1 MGQNP
6 GKSQPEGEISRF
18 CDIPGL
24 GMGPKKGRG
33 WVSGERMAEEG
44 WGNEGGGGY
53 QRLWDRWSGI
63 VCIGGRVRDAR
74 TGVCPVGGVS
84 RTGLS
89 SPPGL
94 PSPCFSP
101 F

>member
-33 WVSGERMAEEG
+33 WVSGERMGCGGLEKGKGEAIEG
-44 WGNEGGGGY
+44 Y
-53 QRLWDRWSGI
+53 GI
-63 VCIGGRVRDAR
+63 VDGE
-74 TGVCPVGGVS
+74 
-84 RTGLS
+84 
-89 SPPGL
+89 
-94 PSPCFSP
+94 
-101 F
+101 